1 MRKGP
6 LLPAKQNHD
15 VPVTVLQTQ
24 NPRPALSPIPQ
35 RTPGGPMKQQSRI
48 LHTLIFAMFVL
59 LTAGIGAAQDGIK
72 VAVPFNFVVGPQ
84 IFSAGDYTL
93 RSFSYNSKLLQ
104 TPNGQILTII
114 TLPITV
120 ESSEARITA
129 KLVFHQYGGMYFLSQ
144 IWDAGNPSGR
154 QMLKSP
160 IE

>member
-1 MRKGP
+1 
-6 LLPAKQNHD
+6 
-15 VPVTVLQTQ
+15 
-24 NPRPALSPIPQ
+24 
-35 RTPGGPMKQQSRI
+35 MKQQSRI

-72 VAVPFNFVVGPQ
+72 VAVPFNFVVGTQ
-84 IFSAGDYTL
+84 NFSAGDYTL

-160 IE
+160 IETQMAKSTQAPVQLVALASIPQR